1 MGDSRRITVRVAEV
15 LPNGGNPRRDA
26 GDIDALA
33 RSIAATGG
41 QPVQPIIVVPDG
53 RRWRLVDGWRRWLAM
68 RQLGTKECAALC
80 FDRMGDAE
88 EAVCA
93 MATDSK
99 KALDSHEAA
108 CGFQSMLALG
118 VSDERVAGV
127 TGVAAT
133 LVRRVRGIRTE
144 VPEQATMDG
153 MIAAASDDFTDE
165 ERIAIM
171 RDACPY
177 DKARVLR
184 EAHRRA
190 AILAEIRE
198 VLDAVEY
205 RKGRR
210 PYDPEEKGLS
220 YLGYVMSAAS
230 AREFSEAHADVAE
243 MVAYQDGDGYA
254 VYRVMGEED
263 MSEAE
268 AEESE
273 LRRRRDAHRQAY
285 RKMFLDMVA
294 FVTARLDAR
303 RLPKYLGELAVGD
316 RRVLGLIGFEDD
328 EVDELARQYVASDAS
343 QWELWLELRRVMLT
357 YGLLGRYGEV
367 NRFSATTFA
376 KVYDAL
382 VADGW
387 GPSDDAK
394 EIRAMC
400 DGGDGE

>member
-1 MGDSRRITVRVAEV
+1 MRVADV
-15 LPNGGNPRRDA
+15 VPNDGNPRRDP
-26 GDIDALA
+26 GDVAALA
-33 RSIAATGG
+33 RSMAATGG
-41 QPVQPIIVVPDG
+41 EPVQPIIVVPDG
-53 RRWRLVDGWRRWLAM
+53 DGYRLVDGWRRWLAM
-68 RQLGTKECAALC
+68 RKLGTKECAALC

-99 KALDSHEAA
+99 KALDGSEAA
-108 CGFQSMLALG
+108 RGFQSMLALG

-127 TGVAAT
+127 TGVDAT
-133 LVRRVRGIRTE
+133 LVRRTRGMRAE

-153 MIAAASDDFTDE
+153 MIAAASDDFTDK

-190 AILAEIRE
+190 AALAEIRE

-220 YLGYVMSAAS
+220 YLGYVMSAAT
-230 AREFSEAHADVAE
+230 AREFSEAHADVSE
-243 MVAYQDGDGYA
+243 MAAYQDGEGYA

-268 AEESE
+268 AKESE
-273 LRRRRDAHRQAY
+273 LRRRRDAHRQAH
-285 RKMFLDMVA
+285 REMFLDMVA
-294 FVTARLDAR
+294 FVTARLDAGR
-303 RLPKYLGELAVGD
+303 PPRHLSELAVGG

-328 EVDELARQYVASDAS
+328 EVEKLARQYAASDAS
-343 QWELWLELRRVMLT
+343 QWELWLELRRVMST

-367 NRFSATTFA
+367 NRFSAATFA

-400 DGGDGE
+400 DVGDGE